1 MRSSKHRASENN
13 RRSISG
19 QMYTL
24 HQRLYH
30 ALNLGTRFYDDNTR
44 KWQSMD
50 IEIQRHVVRSIAAF
64 LDSISGDTIHHPL
77 VKDSVSDM
85 VGALVGI
92 LQYRNGSM
100 LNIAANVVEKL
111 VNILPNSIV
120 QPYVLDLVYPLSKSL
135 SLNQGNIAISCVI
148 ALNLVLLN
156 LNSKSEKA
164 IWEILKETK
173 TVAHIVSNIQDTSG
187 GMVPSEHFQEMA
199 SLLST
204 ILWRWP
210 PSRYPVWTDA
220 KLMKTLEAIFARPDL
235 SVKVAVLKLYSA
247 LALCGSGAKNLIDN
261 GEAFLQITVQCMG
274 RSHPYSVQVEGFRL
288 AQCLVRNEENCLKL
302 LNLFGEPVV
311 NAIVSEMCKQN
322 SLSGKAANDQVSLLK
337 EACRLA
343 LITRWAGKHHIYFWK
358 QGIDRVLLGLLL
370 EDFHDNLYQHFL
382 SLEELMS
389 IAHKVL
395 SSNYLLVLRGY
406 IWDILGWLAT
416 HCGEDFNPNTHG
428 NELHLNILITCSC
441 LVFVDV
447 IRKWCQICQNDV
459 VDAFKSEPASRAV
472 LMMIFSPCKYIAS
485 RARLTLFEILKPNG
499 KEYLKHVLHT
509 LSYTASGS
517 NLGMPNVLK
526 IVINLIGLT
535 CYSGLPQ
542 YQRNVIKGEGIK
554 TLLVLVKWCLENDV
568 HIGRLSFAP
577 HLHNTFHE
585 RCCCWVS
592 TEDWEGKDIPLL
604 YSLWVLAELMH
615 NSGSARNI
623 LDIFAGEMAYTEA
636 ELVSKL
642 QEICINTSTPGLRWF
657 AAYVLS
663 YFGAYGFPSKI
674 GKRIGKGLNEK
685 EYVDM
690 HLILTNGDS
699 LSVHGV
705 VLAVQCPSL
714 LPSKEL
720 YLDENTF
727 DGSSV
732 RDFTRKSFGEVRK
745 EIRLS
750 AHVDHQALLKL
761 LEYVYWGYLQ
771 AGEELVK
778 KLKTLAKR
786 CNVQPLLQL
795 LSRKSPKWGTPFPY
809 SDLSLAL
816 GPAGLPFSDIIL
828 EAKATELMC
837 WTCSFCSLSVPHMH
851 VHKVILWSSCDY
863 MQALFQSGM
872 QDSHSQ
878 TIKVPVSWEALVK
891 LVDWFYSNKLPNP
904 PSGCLWD
911 NMDTKEKLCELHP
924 YVELC
929 WLAEFWLL
937 EDVKE
942 ACSHVIGSCLDSA
955 RHLSIKIIQIAAN
968 FSLWKLAEIAASY
981 MAPSYRQLCDSGEL
995 EALDEMLVD
1004 MVRAAS
1010 VRLSQEGGSNSR

>member
-30 ALNLGTRFYDDNTR
+30 ALNLGTSRFYDDNTR

-872 QDSHSQ
+872 QD
-878 TIKVPVSWEALVK
+878 
-891 LVDWFYSNKLPNP
+891 
-904 PSGCLWD
+904 
-911 NMDTKEKLCELHP
+911 
-924 YVELC
+924 
-929 WLAEFWLL
+929 
-937 EDVKE
+937 
-942 ACSHVIGSCLDSA
+942 
-955 RHLSIKIIQIAAN
+955 R
-968 FSLWKLAEIAASY
+968 
-981 MAPSYRQLCDSGEL
+981 
-995 EALDEMLVD
+995 
-1004 MVRAAS
+1004 
-1010 VRLSQEGGSNSR
+1010 

>member
-30 ALNLGTRFYDDNTR
+30 ALNLGTSRFYDDNTR

-509 LSYTASGS
+509 LS
-517 NLGMPNVLK
+517 
-526 IVINLIGLT
+526 
-535 CYSGLPQ
+535 LPQ